1 MQQSPQIRVA
11 PVSVSKG
18 AYNAMVQADRL
29 ERDLGVSFRDRSLL
43 ELAFVHSS
51 YLNENPEA
59 LPESN
64 ERLEFLGDAL
74 LGLAVAQDVY
84 QRVPGG
90 SEGDLTSLRS
100 ALVRGETLAR
110 VADSLQLGEYLIM
123 GKGEEASGG
132 RDRESNLA
140 ATFEALVGALFLDQG
155 YGPARDFASRI
166 LSAEITTVASSGVSK
181 NAKSLLQELVQER
194 GEGPPS
200 YRIVDVTGED
210 HDREFTAE
218 VLVSGTVMGRGV
230 GRRKALA
237 EQEAAK
243 SALEELVHDV

>member
-1 MQQSPQIRVA
+1 MQLSPQICVA
-11 PVSVSKG
+11 LVSVSKG
-18 AYNAMVQADRL
+18 AYTAMLQADRL

-59 LPESN
+59 LPASN

-74 LGLAVAQDVY
+74 LGFVVAQDVY

-100 ALVRGETLAR
+100 DLVRGETLAR
-110 VADSLQLGEYLIM
+110 VADSLQLGEYLIL

-155 YGPARDFASRI
+155 YGPARDFVSRI
-166 LSAEITTVASSGVSK
+166 LSEKLTAVASSGVSQ
-181 NAKSLLQELVQER
+181 NPKSLLQELIQER
-194 GEGPPS
+194 GEGSPS
-200 YRIVDVTGED
+200 YRIVDVSGED
-210 HDREFTAE
+210 HAREFTAE
-218 VLVSGTVMGRGV
+218 VLVSGNVMGRGV

-243 SALEELVHDV
+243 SALGDLGYDV